1 MMRPNGTRR
10 GFLALCLMSAG
21 FGVFALA
28 GCSTSPT
35 PQLYSLAIQPG
46 TRARGRPRNPSGCQ
60 RRPIPKYLG
69 RPQIVRHGGAY
80 QLDVAEFDRWGEPF
94 ADMVTR
100 TSWWAILAQRLPKA
114 QVFKADSQTATAAAA
129 TLQIDFSRFDPDPDS
144 TIVLAARWTLTTAN
158 GVTED
163 TNRLTVKPASD
174 ADADLVAA
182 MSQALGL
189 LADKI
194 AATFAR

>member
-1 MMRPNGTRR
+1 MRGPDATRR
-10 GFLALCLMSAG
+10 GFLTLGLMSAG
-21 FGVFALA
+21 LGMLGLA
-28 GCSTSPT
+28 GCSSSSPA
-35 PQLYSLAIQPG
+35 QIFSLAIQPG
-46 TRARGRPRNPSGCQ
+46 TELETGPTTLAVASAA
-60 RRPIPKYLG
+60 IPKYLD

-80 QLDVAEFDRWGEPF
+80 QLEVAEFDRWGEPF
-94 ADMVTR
+94 GDMVTR
-100 TSWWAILAQRLPKA
+100 ILVGDLAQRLPKA
-114 QVFKADSQTATAAAA
+114 QVFKADSPTATAAAA
-129 TLQIDFSRFDPDPDS
+129 TLQIDFSRFDPDPDG
-144 TIVLAARWTLTTAN
+144 TIVLVARWTLTATN